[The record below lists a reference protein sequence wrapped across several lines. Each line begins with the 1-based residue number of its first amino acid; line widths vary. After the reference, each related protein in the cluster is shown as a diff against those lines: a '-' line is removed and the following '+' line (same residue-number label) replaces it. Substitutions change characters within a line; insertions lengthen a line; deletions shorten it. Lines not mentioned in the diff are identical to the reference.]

1 MDIQT
6 CSRDNLGE
14 RVQRVLGPTDGT
26 VWRVSRLDTCMTI
39 GGSAHYGARLR
50 GVRHL
55 LVLLPSR
62 SGQDKTLG
70 IREEQ

>member
-14 RVQRVLGPTDGT
+14 RVERVLGPTGGT
-26 VWRVSRLDTCMTI
+26 VWQVSRLETCMPI
-39 GGSAHYGARLR
+39 GGSAQQGARLR
-50 GVRHL
+50 VVRHL

-62 SGQDKTLG
+62 FGQDKSLG
-70 IREEQ
+70 AREEQ